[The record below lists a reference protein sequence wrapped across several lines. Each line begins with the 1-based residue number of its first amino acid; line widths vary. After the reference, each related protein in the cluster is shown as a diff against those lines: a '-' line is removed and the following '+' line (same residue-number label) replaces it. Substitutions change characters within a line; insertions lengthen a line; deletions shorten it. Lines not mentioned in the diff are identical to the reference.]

1 MEFEAVLFI
10 AVIVL
15 GVIGVECLLT
25 DQINKKLGKEVP
37 KFIRIE
43 GLDKNW
49 IINTDQ
55 IDYIVGDI
63 NVTRI
68 YLYSKIPSFGSPFFI
83 ETSENIGNLLN
94 RINAL

>member
-1 MEFEAVLFI
+1 MEEILFT

-25 DQINKKLGKEVP
+25 DQMNKKLGKKVS
-37 KFIRIE
+37 KFIMVE
-43 GLDKNW
+43 GIDKNW
-49 IINTDQ
+49 VINTDQ

-83 ETSENIGNLLN
+83 ETPEDMGHLFN
-94 RINAL
+94 RIYNTL